1 MTENQSRTKAYVL
14 LGILA
19 LIWGTSFILIKQ
31 GLKAFHAD
39 EVGALRVSAACFFLL
54 PMALKQVVGLQRSD
68 YWKLFVAGMMGIF
81 LPAFLFAAAQTH
93 MDSSVAG
100 ILNTLTPLFT
110 MIIGVIVFRQR
121 FALNSVIGIMLG
133 LAGALTLT
141 ISRSG
146 NVTGFNAYALFIVCG
161 CLSYGC
167 NLNFTKFKLPHLKST
182 TITSVALLLIGPLA
196 LSYLMFFTDFTTTL
210 TTTDGGW
217 KAAGFVVLLG
227 LMSTSVATLLFNEL
241 VKISGPMFTSSV
253 TYLLPIVG
261 LFWGFIDGENVG
273 IGHFVGLATI
283 MIGVYLANKRPAAK
297 QAPARTTS

>member
-14 LGILA
+14 LGILS

-31 GLKAFHAD
+31 GLKVFDAD

-54 PMALKQVVGLQRSD
+54 PMAFKQLKGLQRSD
-68 YWKLFVAGMMGIF
+68 YGKLFAAGMMGIF
-81 LPAFLFAAAQTH
+81 MPAFLFAAAQTH

-110 MIIGVIVFRQR
+110 MMIGVIVFRQR
-121 FALNSVIGIMLG
+121 FAFNAIAGIMLG

-146 NVTGFNAYALFIVCG
+146 NVTGFNAYALFVVLG
-161 CLSYGC
+161 CLSYGS

-196 LSYLMFFTDFTTTL
+196 FSYLMLFTDFTSTISQAS
-210 TTTDGGW
+210 GGW

-261 LFWGFIDGENVG
+261 LFWGFVDGEYVG
-273 IGHFVGLATI
+273 VGHFVGLATI
-283 MIGVYLANKRPAAK
+283 MVGVYLANKRPVTG
-297 QAPARTTS
+297 QAPARTT

>member
-1 MTENQSRTKAYVL
+1 VTEKETRTKAYLL

-31 GLKAFHAD
+31 GLKVFSAD
-39 EVGALRVSAACFFLL
+39 EVGALRVSAACLFLV
-54 PMALKQVVGLQRSD
+54 PMALKHLKELQRPD
-68 YWKLFVAGMMGIF
+68 YWKLFASGMMAIF
-81 LPAFLFAAAQTH
+81 FPAFLFATAQTH
-93 MDSSVAG
+93 MDSAVAG

-110 MIIGVIVFRQR
+110 MIIGAMVFRQR
-121 FALNSVIGIMLG
+121 FAWNAITGILLG
-133 LAGALTLT
+133 LVGALTLSL
-141 ISRSG
+141 SRNG
-146 NVTGFNAYALFIVCG
+146 NVTGINVYALFIVLG

-196 LSYLMFFTDFTTTL
+196 LIYLLQFTDFSMKL
-210 TTTDGGW
+210 THAAGGW

-241 VKISGPMFTSSV
+241 VKLRGPMFTSSV

-261 LFWGFIDGENVG
+261 LFWGFVDGEDLG
-273 IGHFVGLATI
+273 TGHFIGLAAI
-283 MIGVYLANKRPAAK
+283 LVGVYLANKRPIVKAA
-297 QAPARTTS
+297 ASPRTA